1 MLYATQGDPVPYSQA
16 LDMYSALRS
25 QFPSLEVHKYRMNYP
40 YGDPHDHAYR
50 YWHALN
56 NDPLSD
62 GLCVSQEVITFLQA
76 H

>member
-1 MLYATQGDPVPYSQA
+1 MRDALITQYGITFDVQ
-16 LDMYSALRS
+16 RWI
-25 QFPSLEVHKYRMNYP
+25 MNYP

-50 YWHALN
+50 YWHAAN

-62 GLCVSQEVITFLQA
+62 GLCVSQEVITFLQT

>member
-1 MLYATQGDPVPYSQA
+1 LYATQGDPVPYSQA
-16 LDMYSALRS
+16 QDMFNALRG
-25 QFPSLEVHKYRMNYP
+25 QFPSLDVKLWIMNYA
-40 YGDPHDHAYR
+40 YGDTHDHAYR

>member
-1 MLYATQGDPVPYSQA
+1 MFQA
-16 LDMYSALRS
+16 LITQYGITFDVQRWI
-25 QFPSLEVHKYRMNYP
+25 MNYP

-50 YWHALN
+50 YWHAIN
-56 NDPLSD
+56 NAPGSD